1 MGAGDGLGHGGQ
13 GFVDLAVK
21 FKAMAQ
27 DLDAQHLAF
36 VPAGEDGAGKWQVGL
51 NSPVDLPVFLR

>member
-13 GFVDLAVK
+13 GFVDLAIE
-21 FKAMAQ
+21 FETMAQ

-36 VPAGEDGAGKWQVGL
+36 VPTGEDGAGKGQGRL